1 MKIYYT
7 HKVDITNLS
16 SNLRRE
22 NNSLMFLLLL
32 ILEFSTPLKSRS
44 KYGDDYLKKNDSGNN
59 TRSIVCSNNLPVHVV
74 KANSVFNFRNL
85 LNNTDLSAYLHCN

>member
-44 KYGDDYLKKNDSGNN
+44 KYGDDYL
-59 TRSIVCSNNLPVHVV
+59 
-74 KANSVFNFRNL
+74 
-85 LNNTDLSAYLHCN
+85 